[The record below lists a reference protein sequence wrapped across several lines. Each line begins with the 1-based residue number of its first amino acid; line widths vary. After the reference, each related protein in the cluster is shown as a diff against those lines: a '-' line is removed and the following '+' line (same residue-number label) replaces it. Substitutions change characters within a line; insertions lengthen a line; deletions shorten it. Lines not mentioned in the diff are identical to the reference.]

1 MKNDLL
7 CVHVGRETLLKA
19 LSAEA
24 ILAKSGIDLL
34 DAARLISEIS
44 EIGGTKNLKTL
55 RRIFSLGREAFSR
68 KRRALSFRAAA
79 AEFLSVKSH
88 LRKRTLSDYRQTF
101 AAIFRAD
108 PSARDANLRSLERDA
123 DFFRALISDAFRT
136 PRQRVKARAV
146 LHAFFSCAVRRG
158 WCESNPI
165 AGVDFPMPREQ
176 EIVPLSPEEIDALF
190 AAAERLSLREC
201 VPAMALMIFA
211 GIRPREI
218 ERLSWKCINRE
229 ERVVSVMPAHSKT
242 QPIFNLIMELGLY
255 DKLAGVTLV
264 YLSTGMAMS
273 IFILRAG
280 FLSIPKSLDEAAI
293 VDGAGFLRIFWS
305 INLPLAKGAL
315 ATAGI
320 LMFLSNWN
328 EYYFA
333 SLLTMSD
340 SQRTLPVALS
350 YFTSE
355 FSYNYTQLFAA
366 LTIVVLPGIILYI
379 FAQEQVQTSM
389 ASTGIKG

>member
-7 CVHVGRETLLKA
+7 CVHVERETLLKA

-88 LRKRTLSDYRQTF
+88 LRKRTLSDYWQTF

-123 DFFRALISDAFRT
+123 DFFRALISDTFRT
-136 PRQRVKARAV
+136 PRQRVKVRAV

-218 ERLSWKCINRE
+218 ERLSWKCIDRE

-242 QPIFNLIMELGLY
+242 GGCRHVSILPRAEEILRNCGAPADESRKICPPNWQRKWKEIRAAAGWTPLGKKWRQDVLRHTFASCHLKFFKNISLLQCEMGHSSA
-255 DKLAGVTLV
+255 KLLHARYLSMTGVTHA
-264 YLSTGMAMS
+264 SAE
-273 IFILRAG
+273 R
-280 FLSIPKSLDEAAI
+280 
-293 VDGAGFLRIFWS
+293 FWRGS
-305 INLPLAKGAL
+305 
-315 ATAGI
+315 ATAFPHRRADEI
-320 LMFLSNWN
+320 
-328 EYYFA
+328 
-333 SLLTMSD
+333 
-340 SQRTLPVALS
+340 PV
-350 YFTSE
+350 
-355 FSYNYTQLFAA
+355 
-366 LTIVVLPGIILYI
+366 VPR
-379 FAQEQVQTSM
+379 
-389 ASTGIKG
+389 